1 MFFCLLDHQPWDIA
15 RGGKS
20 TPTNMRPSGAKI
32 LFWGL
37 LPLLALGGLL
47 VLSYPTGEEQTPT
60 VTPESL
66 PTPVEITVTPPK
78 TIEEP
83 QTPLP
88 ITPVE
93 KKTPPPQKH
102 TAPTPPAAQ
111 PPRTLPPRQTAPTLL
126 PPTALLPPQP
136 HPTEN
141 SIAPIVEEQAITPT
155 ALPAT
160 EKTVDTA
167 HADAAV
173 YDSAQVDA
181 PPYAKTP
188 IRPAF
193 PLRARR
199 DGVSGSVLLEFI
211 VDASGTPHEIHI
223 LSATPQGY
231 FEQAALHAVA
241 TTHFSPAS
249 KNSRPVPCKV
259 TLPLV
264 FQVRE

>member
-1 MFFCLLDHQPWDIA
+1 
-15 RGGKS
+15 
-20 TPTNMRPSGAKI
+20 MRLSGVKI

-37 LPLLALGGLL
+37 LPLLALVALL
-47 VLSYPTGEEQTPT
+47 ILSYPTGETQTPP
-60 VTPESL
+60 VTPEPL
-66 PTPVEITVTPPK
+66 PTPVEITVTPPE

-83 QTPLP
+83 QTPIP
-88 ITPVE
+88 PTPAE
-93 KKTPPPQKH
+93 KKTPPPQK
-102 TAPTPPAAQ
+102 TATPIPTAAQ
-111 PPRTLPPRQTAPTLL
+111 PSRTLPPRQTAPTL

-141 SIAPIVEEQAITPT
+141 PIAPTVEEELAITPT

-160 EKTVDTA
+160 EETADTA
-167 HADAAV
+167 PADAAV
-173 YDSAQVDA
+173 YDSAQVDSA
-181 PPYAKTP
+181 PHPQSP
-188 IRPAF
+188 IHPAF

-241 TTHFSPAS
+241 TTRFSPAS